1 MRSVVR
7 ALQLQPVFF
16 EAAFNLA
23 ALLQEM
29 GQEDEAIACYRQA
42 LHLKPDYAPAWGNL
56 GVALRDARPPDIP
69 QLFHCVGCM
78 AWSRSENGVPGNEFL
93 MSADS

>member
-23 ALLQEM
+23 ALLQEI
-29 GQEDEAIACYRQA
+29 GQEDEAIDLFEQAAKVAEKQGDVRATQMIRRQA
-42 LHLKPDYAPAWGNL
+42 GGLKK
-56 GVALRDARPPDIP
+56 
-69 QLFHCVGCM
+69 
-78 AWSRSENGVPGNEFL
+78 S
-93 MSADS
+93 